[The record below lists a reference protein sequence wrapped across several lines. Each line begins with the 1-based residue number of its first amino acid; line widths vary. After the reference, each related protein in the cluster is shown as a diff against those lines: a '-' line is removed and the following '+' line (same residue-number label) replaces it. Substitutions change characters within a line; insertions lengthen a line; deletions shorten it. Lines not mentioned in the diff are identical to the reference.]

1 MSAEH
6 EFPAGPAPSRRWR
19 SFASWLA
26 LVLAGLLLLLSS
38 FAVWVDRV
46 ALNTDVFV
54 DTSSELVEDDAIRSA
69 VATRAV
75 DELYA
80 SVDVAELLEERLPE
94 DYQSLS
100 GPAAAGVRQAS
111 YQIVDRALERPAMQR
126 LWALALEES
135 HRTLVQVLEG
145 GGDRVSTE
153 GGIVNLDLR
162 PIVLDSADRIGLRD
176 EVEDRLP
183 ADAGTIEVLRSDEL
197 DTAQDAFQL
206 LKTLAW
212 LLPVL
217 TLGAF
222 ALVVWLAG
230 DRRRAVRRIGVTTL
244 VVGVVGLVAARL
256 TGSYVVDSLVAETET
271 RDAAGNAWDILSE
284 LLRGSFRWLVAVGLL
299 LLVAAWLAGPGRRA
313 IAARRWLAP
322 ALRERMWPYVALA
335 IVALILVLM
344 GPVSDFARFLAV
356 LALIALGALWIEVT
370 RRQTREEF
378 PEAAMP
384 ELFPGT
390 RSRVASWWDER
401 RAATRETPT
410 AAAPATSGDVTGRL
424 SALAD
429 LHGRGELTDQEY
441 ASAKAR
447 VLAGD

>member
-1 MSAEH
+1 MSAKH
-6 EFPAGPAPSRRWR
+6 EVPASPAPSRRWR
-19 SFASWLA
+19 SFSAWVA

-46 ALNTDVFV
+46 ALNTGVFV

-80 SVDVAELLEERLPE
+80 SVDVAELLEERLPD

-206 LKTLAW
+206 LNTLAW

-284 LLRGSFRWLVAVGLL
+284 LLRGSFKWLVAVGLL
-299 LLVAAWLAGPGRRA
+299 LLVAAWLAGPGRQA

-322 ALRERMWPYVALA
+322 ALRERMWPYVVLA
-335 IVALILVLM
+335 IVALILVLT

-356 LALIALGALWIEVT
+356 LALVALGALWIEVT

-378 PEAAMP
+378 PEATMP
-384 ELFPGT
+384 ELFAGT

-429 LHGRGELTDQEY
+429 LHGRGELTDEEY